1 MVKQSV
7 IGGTHQHLT
16 SRLKIQQLSRATVY
30 VERAGFLPVGTSP
43 KLSICVVASTRSCAG
58 LTPGK
63 YFRIPNPSTTAPML
77 MRNVCK
83 L

>member
-1 MVKQSV
+1 MGLTRQPEMAPPAAAGPPPD
-7 IGGTHQHLT
+7 IATLLGTT
-16 SRLKIQQLSRATVY
+16 
-30 VERAGFLPVGTSP
+30 VGTSP